1 MNLGRIRSDV
11 DALWNLAPHD
21 ISIINFWL
29 DNPEIIKIKRFGNSY
44 IKKGIDDVV
53 FLNINFSGNVMA
65 NIHVSWLD
73 PDKIRK
79 MSIVGSKRML
89 IYDDISDN
97 KVTIY
102 DKGID
107 PIASLG
113 KKWILTVLR
122 HKVLSKELEKYRFP
136 T

>member
-1 MNLGRIRSDV
+1 MLYLIFTLVGLIQ
-11 DALWNLAPHD
+11 
-21 ISIINFWL
+21 
-29 DNPEIIKIKRFGNSY
+29 IKLF
-44 IKKGIDDVV
+44 
-53 FLNINFSGNVMA
+53 
-65 NIHVSWLD
+65 
-73 PDKIRK
+73 K

-113 KKWILTVLR
+113 KKMDFDSIETQGFKQRTGKISIPHVEWFEPLKNEIIISFIV
-122 HKVLSKELEKYRFP
+122 
-136 T
+136 

>member
-1 MNLGRIRSDV
+1 MEFSSR
-11 DALWNLAPHD
+11 D

-29 DNPEIIKIKRFGNSY
+29 DNPEIIKIKNLATLIS
-44 IKKGIDDVV
+44 KESMML
-53 FLNINFSGNVMA
+53 FLNVNFLQMLA

-73 PDKIRK
+73 PDKVRK
-79 MSIVGSKRML
+79 MSVVGSKKML
-89 IYDDISDN
+89 IYDDIPNN

-113 KKWILTVLR
+113 KKWTLIALR
-122 HKVLSKELEKYRFP
+122 
-136 T
+136 

>member
-1 MNLGRIRSDV
+1 
-11 DALWNLAPHD
+11 
-21 ISIINFWL
+21 
-29 DNPEIIKIKRFGNSY
+29 
-44 IKKGIDDVV
+44 
-53 FLNINFSGNVMA
+53 MA

-73 PDKIRK
+73 PDKVHK
-79 MSIVGSKRML
+79 MSIVGSKKML
-89 IYDDISDN
+89 IYDDISNN

-113 KKWILTVLR
+113 KKWTLIALR
-122 HKVLSKELEKYRFP
+122 YKVLSKELEKYRFL